1 VVARQYEQDCP
12 IALSLDVVGERW
24 TLLLIRDL
32 LREGPRRFQDFLAS
46 QPGLAPTVLSARL
59 KVLEEHGL
67 VSRRA
72 YSTHPP
78 RDEYLLTEKGYDL
91 FPVVTALRRWGAR
104 HYLGDSAVVHTDCGH
119 PIDLRPHCPHCAR
132 DIEPSELTVA

>member
-1 VVARQYEQDCP
+1 MARPYDQDCP
-12 IALSLDVVGERW
+12 IALSLDVIGERW

-32 LREGPRRFQDFLAS
+32 LRSGPRRFQDFLTT

-67 VSRRA
+67 VARRT

-78 RDEYLLTEKGYDL
+78 RDEYLLTDKGHELY
-91 FPVVTALRRWGAR
+91 PVIAALRRWGAR
-104 HYLGDSAVVHTDCGH
+104 HYTESTLVHAECGH
-119 PIDLRPHCPHCAR
+119 AIELAPHCPACQR
-132 DIEPSELTVA
+132 DVEAAE